1 MPQPPTARDA
11 LDAMGL
17 DAICDRIINGDSVRQ
32 ICLKEEIGVASFWKW
47 VASDAERSARVTSA
61 RVASAATLEEDA
73 GSVLEDKQI
82 PVDRAREIA
91 SHKRWQAKIRNPRQY
106 GEKLELSGGLDIQN
120 LSEQEVDARAAAI
133 AARLAALGP
142 VEGA

>member
-1 MPQPPTARDA
+1 MA
-11 LDAMGL
+11 
-17 DAICDRIINGDSVRQ
+17 
-32 ICLKEEIGVASFWKW
+32 
-47 VASDAERSARVTSA
+47 
-61 RVASAATLEEDA
+61 
-73 GSVLEDKQI
+73 LEDRSI

-133 AARLAALGP
+133 AARLAGLEVKP
-142 VEGA
+142 

>member
-1 MPQPPTARDA
+1 
-11 LDAMGL
+11 MGL

-120 LSEQEVDARAAAI
+120 LSEQEIDSRAAAI

-142 VEGA
+142 VDGA